1 MKPRILITGIISS
14 LILGF
19 LFAGFLGALCFAL
32 ILTVTIYLLKKKSQ
46 KTFTKM
52 GVAGSFFSLF
62 IFGYFLM
69 YFGGLIGA
77 DQEIRKKLDL
87 IKYDI
92 KSKGYKASWI
102 VISQKRVTILNNF
115 FKNSAKRSWHL
126 QGKAIDIYVFDIN
139 GDNTFNKE
147 DIRILDQAKKSV
159 EKKHPDLI
167 GGFGD
172 YFLEKHDYLT
182 KHMIHIDT
190 RGYSERYTK

>member
-32 ILTVTIYLLKKKSQ
+32 ILTVTI
-46 KTFTKM
+46 
-52 GVAGSFFSLF
+52 
-62 IFGYFLM
+62 
-69 YFGGLIGA
+69 
-77 DQEIRKKLDL
+77 QEIRKKLDL

-147 DIRILDQAKKSV
+147 DIRILDQANKSV
-159 EKKHPDLI
+159 EKKHHDLI